1 MKRQAFVQRTVIRV
15 RGNWPDLSAF
25 TFSGYAEHEA
35 PFTDDKPKNTGLSGH
50 SHVANKIKLVIT
62 LRVFFALNVQ
72 IILPEENERSLF
84 SKTVNIHFV
93 LERSGFG
100 ENNAGLGDDGPPL
113 LWNVVLV
120 NVDIISVGVEAMI
133 KDQWSVHEAAG
144 VD

>member
-72 IILPEENERSLF
+72 IAFLKDDQT

-93 LERSGFG
+93 LERSSFG

-120 NVDIISVGVEAMI
+120 NVDIIAVGV
-133 KDQWSVHEAAG
+133 
-144 VD
+144 

>member
-25 TFSGYAEHEA
+25 TFSGYARHEA
-35 PFTDDKPKNTGLSGH
+35 PFKDDKPKNTGLSGH
-50 SHVANKIKLVIT
+50 IHVANKIKLVIT

-72 IILPEENERSLF
+72 IAVHKDDQT

-120 NVDIISVGVEAMI
+120 NVDIIAVGVEAMI